1 MIIHINSAAIRGMD
15 VKGVEIEVNL
25 IPPSPQQEETNGPAM
40 IVVGLPDMAIR
51 ESRERVWG
59 ALQSSG
65 YRLPRGRSIVNLAP
79 ADLHKSGSA
88 YDLPMALGILQSDG
102 QMTCGALNDT
112 LIIGELALSGKVRG
126 IKGVLAVAM
135 YARERGMRRL
145 LVPSENAKEAALTSG
160 VAVYGVETLRDAA
173 EILEGKGG
181 HLPISVDI
189 NSIYAEEQMT
199 DVLDFVDVKGQE
211 SAKRA
216 MMVAAAG
223 NHNLLM
229 IGSPGCGKSM
239 IAKRLPGI
247 LPLLSVEEAL
257 EVTKIYSI
265 AGMLDGK
272 RGLIV
277 RRPFRSPH
285 HTVSDAGL
293 VGGSVVPRPGELSL
307 AHNGVLFLDELPEFK
322 RNTLEVL
329 RQPLETGEV
338 VLARASGTFTFPAR
352 IMLVAAMNPCPCG
365 YYGHP
370 RRPCHCTMGMIMS
383 YRSRISGPLI
393 DRVDMHIELAPL
405 DSEMLTQKRC
415 GEDSA
420 TIRARVMAAREIQRR
435 RYAGTGIR
443 DNASLS
449 GKMMDQ
455 FCELD
460 TESATALQSLIM
472 ELQLSAR
479 AYDRILRVAR
489 TLADLDGLERIERR
503 HIQEA
508 ANYRILDRQQW

>member
-1 MIIHINSAAIRGMD
+1 MIMRIISAAIRGMD
-15 VKGVEIEVNL
+15 VKRVEIEVNL
-25 IPPSPQQEETNGPAM
+25 VPASGQEEKDEPKM

-59 ALQSSG
+59 ALRSSA
-65 YRLPRGRSIVNLAP
+65 YRIPRGRSIVNLAP
-79 ADLHKSGSA
+79 ADLRKSGSA
-88 YDLPMALGILQSDG
+88 YDLPMAVGVLASDG
-102 QMTCGALNDT
+102 QVACRSLNDT
-112 LIIGELALSGKVRG
+112 MIIGELAMSGQVRG
-126 IKGVLAVAM
+126 IEGVLAVAM
-135 YARERGMRRL
+135 YAREHGMKRL
-145 LVPSENAKEAALTSG
+145 LVPAENAREAALATG
-160 VAVYGVETLRDAA
+160 IDVYGIATLRDAT
-173 EILEGKGG
+173 EFLEGRRQ
-181 HLPISVDI
+181 LMPVTVNIE
-189 NSIYAEEQMT
+189 SIYATETMT
-199 DVLDFVDVKGQE
+199 DTLDFIDVKGQE

-247 LPLLSVEEAL
+247 LPLLGVEEAL

-265 AGMLDGK
+265 AGLLD
-272 RGLIV
+272 RRCGLMV

-293 VGGSVVPRPGELSL
+293 VGGSVNPRPGELSL

-352 IMLVAAMNPCPCG
+352 VMLIAAMNPCPCG

-370 RRPCHCTMGMIMS
+370 RRRCRCTTAMIMA
-383 YRSRISGPLI
+383 YRNRISGPLI
-393 DRVDMHIELAPL
+393 DRVDMHVELAPL
-405 DSEMLTQKRC
+405 DSEILTQKRQ

-420 TIRARVMAAREIQRR
+420 TIRGRVLMAREIQRK
-435 RYAGTGIR
+435 RYAGTSIR
-443 DNASLS
+443 NNASL
-449 GKMMDQ
+449 GGALMDRY
-455 FCELD
+455 CVLD
-460 TESATALQSLIM
+460 KETVSMLQSIIAQ
-472 ELQLSAR
+472 LQLSAR

-489 TLADLDGLERIERR
+489 TLADLDGLEKIEQR
-503 HIQEA
+503 HVWEA

>member
-1 MIIHINSAAIRGMD
+1 M
-15 VKGVEIEVNL
+15 
-25 IPPSPQQEETNGPAM
+25 
-40 IVVGLPDMAIR
+40 
-51 ESRERVWG
+51 
-59 ALQSSG
+59 
-65 YRLPRGRSIVNLAP
+65 
-79 ADLHKSGSA
+79 
-88 YDLPMALGILQSDG
+88 
-102 QMTCGALNDT
+102 
-112 LIIGELALSGKVRG
+112 
-126 IKGVLAVAM
+126 
-135 YARERGMRRL
+135 
-145 LVPSENAKEAALTSG
+145 
-160 VAVYGVETLRDAA
+160 
-173 EILEGKGG
+173 
-181 HLPISVDI
+181 
-189 NSIYAEEQMT
+189 
-199 DVLDFVDVKGQE
+199 
-211 SAKRA
+211 
-216 MMVAAAG
+216 
-223 NHNLLM
+223 
-229 IGSPGCGKSM
+229 
-239 IAKRLPGI
+239 
-247 LPLLSVEEAL
+247 
-257 EVTKIYSI
+257 TKIYSI
-265 AGMLDGK
+265 AGLLDGK
-272 RGLIV
+272 KGLMV

-293 VGGSVVPRPGELSL
+293 VGGSANPRPGELSL
-307 AHNGVLFLDELPEFK
+307 AHNGVLFLDELPEFR

-352 IMLVAAMNPCPCG
+352 VMLVAAMNPCPCG

-370 RRPCHCTMGMIMS
+370 RRPCHCTAGMIMS

-420 TIRARVMAAREIQRR
+420 TIRAKVMAAREIQRR

>member
-1 MIIHINSAAIRGMD
+1 MIVHVNSAAIRGMD

-25 IPPSPQQEETNGPAM
+25 VPPPPEQMDQNGPSM

-51 ESRERVWG
+51 ESRERVRG
-59 ALQSSG
+59 AVQSSG
-65 YRLPRGRSIVNLAP
+65 YRMPFGKAIVNLAP

-88 YDLPMALGILQSDG
+88 YDLPMALGVLQADG
-102 QMTCGALNDT
+102 QLACSGLDNAM
-112 LIIGELALSGKVRG
+112 IIGELAMSGQVRP
-126 IKGVLAVAM
+126 IQGVLAVAM
-135 YARERGMRRL
+135 YARDHGMKRM
-145 LVPSENAKEAALTSG
+145 LVPVENAKEAALASG
-160 VAVYGVETLRDAA
+160 IAVYGVATLADAVDVLQVRSRQA
-173 EILEGKGG
+173 ATV
-181 HLPISVDI
+181 VDI
-189 NSIYAEEQMT
+189 QSIYAAESMAEVM
-199 DVLDFVDVKGQE
+199 DFADVKGQE

-216 MMVAAAG
+216 ITVAAAG

-239 IAKRLPGI
+239 IARRLPGI
-247 LPLLSVEEAL
+247 LPLLDVEEAL

-265 AGMLDGK
+265 AGLLDGK
-272 RGLIV
+272 KGLMV

-293 VGGSVVPRPGELSL
+293 VGGSANPRPGELSL

-352 IMLVAAMNPCPCG
+352 VMLIAAMNPCPCG

-370 RRPCHCTMGMIMS
+370 QRRCRCTTAMIMA
-383 YRSRISGPLI
+383 YRNRISGPLI
-393 DRVDMHIELAPL
+393 DRVDMHVELAPL
-405 DSEMLTQKRC
+405 DSEILTQKRQ

-420 TIRARVMAAREIQRR
+420 TIRGRVLMAREIQRK
-435 RYAGTGIR
+435 RYAGTSIR
-443 DNASLS
+443 NNASL
-449 GKMMDQ
+449 GGALMDRY
-455 FCELD
+455 CVLD
-460 TESATALQSLIM
+460 KETVSMLQSIIAQ
-472 ELQLSAR
+472 LQLSAR

-489 TLADLDGLERIERR
+489 TLADLDGLEKIEQR
-503 HIQEA
+503 HVWEA

>member
-1 MIIHINSAAIRGMD
+1 MIVHVNSAAIRGMN

-25 IPPSPQQEETNGPAM
+25 VPPPPEQVDQQGPTM

-59 ALQSSG
+59 AVQSSN
-65 YRLPRGRSIVNLAP
+65 YRMPRGKTIVNLAP

-88 YDLPMALGILQSDG
+88 YDLPMALGVLQADG
-102 QMTCGALNDT
+102 QLTCTGLDNAM
-112 LIIGELALSGKVRG
+112 IIGELAMSGQVRG
-126 IKGVLAVAM
+126 IQGALAVAM
-135 YARERGMRRL
+135 YARDHGLKRM
-145 LVPSENAKEAALTSG
+145 LVPAENAKEAALASG
-160 VAVYGVETLRDAA
+160 IEVFGINTLAEAVDVLQGRGRQFATT
-173 EILEGKGG
+173 
-181 HLPISVDI
+181 VDI
-189 NSIYAEEQMT
+189 QSIYAVESMAEVM
-199 DVLDFVDVKGQE
+199 DFVDVKGQE

-216 MMVAAAG
+216 ITVAAAG

-239 IAKRLPGI
+239 IARRLPGI
-247 LPLLSVEEAL
+247 LPLLDVEEAL
-257 EVTKIYSI
+257 AVPKIYSI
-265 AGMLDGK
+265 VGLLDGK
-272 RGLIV
+272 KGLMV

-293 VGGSVVPRPGELSL
+293 VGGSANPRPGELSL
-307 AHNGVLFLDELPEFK
+307 AHNGVLFLDELPEFR

-352 IMLVAAMNPCPCG
+352 VMLVAAMNPCPCG

-370 RRPCHCTMGMIMS
+370 RRPCHCTAGMIMS

-420 TIRARVMAAREIQRR
+420 TIRSRVMAAREIQRR

-460 TESATALQSLIM
+460 TESAASLQSLIM

>member
-1 MIIHINSAAIRGMD
+1 MIVHVNSAAIRGMN

-25 IPPSPQQEETNGPAM
+25 VPPPPDQVEQQGPTM

-59 ALQSSG
+59 AVQSSN
-65 YRLPRGRSIVNLAP
+65 YRMPRGKTIVNLAP

-88 YDLPMALGILQSDG
+88 YDLPMALGVLQADG
-102 QMTCGALNDT
+102 QLACTGLDNAM
-112 LIIGELALSGKVRG
+112 IIGELAMSGQVRG
-126 IKGVLAVAM
+126 IQGALAVAM
-135 YARERGMRRL
+135 YARDQGLKRM
-145 LVPSENAKEAALTSG
+145 LVPAENAKEAALASG
-160 VAVYGVETLRDAA
+160 IEVFGVNSLADAVDVLQGRGQQFATT
-173 EILEGKGG
+173 
-181 HLPISVDI
+181 VDI
-189 NSIYAEEQMT
+189 QSIYTAESMAEVM
-199 DVLDFVDVKGQE
+199 DFVDVKGQE

-216 MMVAAAG
+216 ITVAAAG

-239 IAKRLPGI
+239 IARRLPGI
-247 LPLLSVEEAL
+247 LPLLDVEEAL

-265 AGMLDGK
+265 AGLLDGK
-272 RGLIV
+272 KGLMV

-293 VGGSVVPRPGELSL
+293 VGGSANPRPGELSL
-307 AHNGVLFLDELPEFK
+307 AHNGVLFLDELPEFR

-352 IMLVAAMNPCPCG
+352 VMLVAAMNPCPCG

-370 RRPCHCTMGMIMS
+370 RRPCHCTAGMIMS

-420 TIRARVMAAREIQRR
+420 TIRAKVIAAREIQRR

-460 TESATALQSLIM
+460 MESATALQSLIM

-503 HIQEA
+503 HVQEA

>member
-1 MIIHINSAAIRGMD
+1 MIVHVNSAAIRGMD
-15 VKGVEIEVNL
+15 VKEVEIEVNI
-25 IPPSPQQEETNGPAM
+25 IPPPPQQEEPSGPSM
-40 IVVGLPDMAIR
+40 LVVGLPDMAIR

-59 ALQSSG
+59 AVQSSG
-65 YRLPRGRSIVNLAP
+65 FRVPRGRTIVNLAP

-88 YDLPMALGILQSDG
+88 YDLPIALGVLQSDG
-102 QMTCGALNDT
+102 QLACSGLGESM
-112 LIIGELALSGKVRG
+112 IIGELALSGQVRG
-126 IKGVLAVAM
+126 IQGVLAVAM
-135 YARERGMRRL
+135 YARERGLKRL
-145 LVPSENAKEAALTSG
+145 LVPLENAKEAALASG
-160 VAVYGVETLRDAA
+160 IEVFGVSSLAEAA
-173 EILEGKGG
+173 EVLHGKGG
-181 HLPISVDI
+181 HGATTVDI
-189 NSIYAEEQMT
+189 QSIYAAEEVAEVM
-199 DVLDFVDVKGQE
+199 DFADVKGQE

-216 MMVAAAG
+216 IMVAAAG

-239 IAKRLPGI
+239 IARRLPGI
-247 LPLLSVEEAL
+247 LPLLDVEEAL

-265 AGMLDGK
+265 AGLLDGK
-272 RGLIV
+272 KGLMV

-293 VGGSVVPRPGELSL
+293 VGGSANPRPGELSL
-307 AHNGVLFLDELPEFK
+307 AHNGGLFLDELPEFK

-352 IMLVAAMNPCPCG
+352 VMLVAAMNPCPCG

-370 RRPCHCTMGMIMS
+370 KRSCRCNMAMIMS

-393 DRVDMHIELAPL
+393 DRVDMHVELAPL
-405 DSEMLTQKRC
+405 DSEMLTQKRR

-420 TIRARVMAAREIQRR
+420 TIRQRVLMAREIQRR

-449 GKMMDQ
+449 GKLMDLY
-455 FCELD
+455 CELN
-460 TESATALQSLIM
+460 TESAMALQSLIA

-489 TLADLDGLERIERR
+489 TLADLDGMERIELR
-503 HIQEA
+503 HVHEA